1 MRCVQYEGNWSK
13 DKRHG
18 FGSYTY
24 ANGDVYTGEWAFGS
38 KAGKGKYTGASEL
51 AGSWKDGK
59 LSTGEW
65 IFPDGSCYKGEFK
78 AGTPTG
84 FGKFVL
90 ASGNAQDGTFSAV
103 VTDEEGN
110 KSGGEWTPAS
120 DVTPAFSAD
129 LGTTVVSDPAPSP
142 VEQTYA
148 MIKPNAVAA
157 GATDAILDAARA
169 AGFSVVAQETAT
181 LTTAQAEEFYGEHAG
196 KPFFGDL
203 VSFMTSGPIVKL
215 ILEKEGAILGW
226 RALLGPTNS
235 LKAKA
240 EAPESLRAV
249 YGIDGTQ
256 NAAHG
261 SDSPESAAREIGLML
276 PTSSTLAIIAPHANT
291 EHEPNN
297 SAGEATAIQKLK
309 AAGFTI
315 SCAPMPINASDVV
328 SVTGAPAE
336 GLLAAPEEEGGA
348 ENTLTKLVLTGPGAI
363 TAALGVDLKDEL
375 AFCYFSP
382 DAEKATADID
392 AVFPVE
398 KTVALIKPA
407 ANATSKD
414 QILMEIADAGLTV
427 VKEQEDTMSVGAAKV
442 FYLAHKEADFYE
454 ELCES
459 MASGPSTKLLLEG
472 RGAVAAWR
480 KLIGPTDPEAAK
492 DPEGESYAPECLRA
506 KYGTDATNN
515 ALHGSQSTAAAAAEE
530 ACVFKVEMS
539 AEDAA
544 CPVEKTYAM
553 IKPDAVGAGSVD
565 AIVLL
570 IENNGF
576 TIVQRVDTE
585 EPLPEDVVKEFYV
598 SSILPSFRSSL
609 QHIPG
614 FRLLLHSIL

>member
-1 MRCVQYEGNWSK
+1 
-13 DKRHG
+13 
-18 FGSYTY
+18 
-24 ANGDVYTGEWAFGS
+24 
-38 KAGKGKYTGASEL
+38 
-51 AGSWKDGK
+51 
-59 LSTGEW
+59 
-65 IFPDGSCYKGEFK
+65 
-78 AGTPTG
+78 
-84 FGKFVL
+84 
-90 ASGNAQDGTFSAV
+90 
-103 VTDEEGN
+103 
-110 KSGGEWTPAS
+110 
-120 DVTPAFSAD
+120 
-129 LGTTVVSDPAPSP
+129 
-142 VEQTYA
+142 
-148 MIKPNAVAA
+148 
-157 GATDAILDAARA
+157 
-169 AGFSVVAQETAT
+169 
-181 LTTAQAEEFYGEHAG
+181 
-196 KPFFGDL
+196 
-203 VSFMTSGPIVKL
+203 
-215 ILEKEGAILGW
+215 
-226 RALLGPTNS
+226 
-235 LKAKA
+235 
-240 EAPESLRAV
+240 
-249 YGIDGTQ
+249 
-256 NAAHG
+256 
-261 SDSPESAAREIGLML
+261 
-276 PTSSTLAIIAPHANT
+276 
-291 EHEPNN
+291 
-297 SAGEATAIQKLK
+297 
-309 AAGFTI
+309 
-315 SCAPMPINASDVV
+315 
-328 SVTGAPAE
+328 VTGAPAE

-585 EPLPEDVVKEFYV
+585 EPLPEDVVKEFYAEHAEKDFFETLTTFMTSGPVVKLELERNNAIKAWRSLLGPTNPSVAKEQAPASIRAQFGNSEDPAV
-598 SSILPSFRSSL
+598 STQNAAHGSDSPESAAREIEIMFRA
-609 QHIPG
+609 PAEPAEEEE
-614 FRLLLHSIL
+614 